1 MLMIE
6 PGVASRAAA
15 APARVNKPFSLRNLL
30 ANDAEIND
38 EQTLCFNI
46 KSEFLIKSFKQN

>member
-1 MLMIE
+1 MIE

-38 EQTLCFNI
+38 EYTLCFNI
-46 KSEFLIKSFKQN
+46 KSEFLIKSFK